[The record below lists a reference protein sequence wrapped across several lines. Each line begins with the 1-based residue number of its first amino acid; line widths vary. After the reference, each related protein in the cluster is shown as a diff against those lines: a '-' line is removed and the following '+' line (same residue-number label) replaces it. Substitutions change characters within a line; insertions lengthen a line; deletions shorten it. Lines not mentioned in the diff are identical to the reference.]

1 MNGFLLKTDRA
12 LKIYTLEAFNNLINL
27 QMKSGKIVK
36 NDQIFNEIIKAVSPL
51 VNVNDL
57 FVA

>member
-1 MNGFLLKTDRA
+1 
-12 LKIYTLEAFNNLINL
+12 
-27 QMKSGKIVK
+27 MKSGKIVK
-36 NDQIFNEIIKAVSPL
+36 NDQIYNEIIKAVSTL